1 MIDLD
6 ERLNKILDRI
16 TSDDFLSGRKLSG
29 EIPFY
34 AFDYDPKSELTVR
47 GHINFVRAQLKKRKP
62 ELRVAHINLWELLV
76 GYLKDRSLYDKA
88 VAMQRDKGNDAVLK
102 ALKAPLDSGKVA
114 KALIEAA
121 PPSEH
126 DLIVVTGV
134 GAAYPLLRTHNLLN
148 NLHSVMG
155 STPLVLFYP
164 GKYDGQT
171 LQLFGM
177 LKDNPYY
184 RAFRLVD

>member
-1 MIDLD
+1 MTNLD
-6 ERLNKILDRI
+6 ERLNKILERV

-34 AFDYDPKSELTVR
+34 AFDYDPKAETVVR
-47 GHINFVRAQLKKRKP
+47 SHIAFVLSQVKKRKP
-62 ELRVAHINLWELLV
+62 DLRVAHINLWGLLV
-76 GYLKDRSLYDKA
+76 EYLKDRGIFDKA
-88 VAMQRDKGNDAVLK
+88 VAMQKDKGDEAAFR
-102 ALKAPLDSGKVA
+102 ALKAPLDAGKIAEALVA
-114 KALIEAA
+114 KA

-126 DLIVVTGV
+126 DLILVSGV

-164 GKYDGQT
+164 GRYDGQT